1 MKKIIT
7 LMLSLTLLITTCAFP
22 VGAFAEDEP
31 ETEQHEH
38 SLSFVEG
45 VEPDC
50 ENEGRAPYYYCAE
63 CEKMFNNEAAETQV
77 TEEEL
82 IIPAKGHSLVL
93 KNAVA
98 QTCSQNGS
106 RAYYECSACKK
117 LFKYSNP
124 EKETTAVDE
133 LIPMNDHKLAF
144 KPAVFAT
151 FNRDGITE
159 GAYCSVCKTVIVPQK
174 TIKKYGVP
182 KLKKAKKG
190 KKRLTAVWKTVASVD
205 GYVLQVSLKK
215 NFNKKKTY
223 TVKNQSTSEK
233 TATGLKS
240 KKKYY
245 VRVRA
250 YKKINGKKKYSKWSN
265 VKAVKV
271 K

>member
-1 MKKIIT
+1 MKKFIA
-7 LMLSLTLLITTCAFP
+7 LLLSLLLISTLCAFP
-22 VGAFAEDEP
+22 VSAFEGDEP

-45 VEPDC
+45 TQPDC
-50 ENEGRAPYYYCAE
+50 ETQGIASYYYCSE
-63 CEKMFNNEAAETQV
+63 CKKMFTDESAEIEL

-82 IIPAKGHSLVL
+82 IIPAGHTLVL
-93 KNAVA
+93 HNAVPE
-98 QTCSQNGS
+98 TCTKDGS
-106 RAYYECSACKK
+106 RAYYECTACQK

-133 LIPMNDHKLAF
+133 LIPMHDHKLAF
-144 KPAVFAT
+144 KAAVFAT

-159 GAYCSVCKTVIVPQK
+159 GAYCSECKAVIVPQK
-174 TIKKYGVP
+174 IIKKYGVP

-205 GYVLQVSLKK
+205 GYVVQVSLKK
-215 NFNKKKTY
+215 NFKKKMTY